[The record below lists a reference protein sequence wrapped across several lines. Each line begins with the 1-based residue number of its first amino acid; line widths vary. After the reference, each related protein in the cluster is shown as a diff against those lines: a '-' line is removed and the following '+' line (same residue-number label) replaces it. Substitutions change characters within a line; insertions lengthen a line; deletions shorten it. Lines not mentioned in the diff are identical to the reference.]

1 MNRGALAYILGRI
14 VRSLSALWVIATII
28 FLLFRLAPGNPMA
41 ALIDTTFTAEQEAAT
56 LKRWGLD
63 RPLGE
68 QYIIYI
74 GNLLRGDLGDTFFYP
89 GKSVTDILR
98 DDLPNTLY
106 LTLTSLLLAYLIGTI
121 GGVILAARRGTN
133 FEKGGIIFTL
143 LTRSAASFWVGMI
156 LLAIFAFRLRWFPSS
171 GIGGAGTIYS
181 SEWEKLASPEFWR
194 HMALPTFTLALFL
207 LGLPQLLM
215 RSNMLDVLD
224 QDYVTMSRLA
234 GYSERRVM
242 IQTAARNALLPVLT
256 ALTIGI
262 GYSIGGNVVLE
273 NVFAWPGLGR
283 TLVRAV
289 SQLDYP
295 LAQGAFFIIA
305 VIMVTLNFLADV
317 LYTLLDP
324 RIGASSRAQLS

>member
-1 MNRGALAYILGRI
+1 MNRGALVYILDRI
-14 VRSLSALWVIATII
+14 LQILLILWVIVTIQ
-28 FLLFRLAPGNPMA
+28 FLLRLAPGNPLA
-41 ALIDTTFTAEQEAAT
+41 SYIDTTFTAEQEADLMA
-56 LKRWGLD
+56 RFGLD

-74 GNLLRGDLGDTFFYP
+74 SNLLRGDLGDAFKYP
-89 GKSVTDILR
+89 GKSVFDILGE
-98 DDLPNTLY
+98 DLPNTLY
-106 LTLTSLLLAYLIGTI
+106 LTLTSLLVAYLIGAI
-121 GGVILAARRGTN
+121 GGVILAARRGAN
-133 FEKGGIIFTL
+133 FEKGGVVLTL
-143 LTRSAASFWVGMI
+143 FTRSAAPFWVGMI
-156 LLAIFAFRLRWFPSS
+156 ALAIFAFRLRWFPSS

-194 HMALPTFTLALFL
+194 HMALPSFTLALYL
-207 LGLPQLLM
+207 LGLPLLLM

-242 IQTAARNALLPVLT
+242 VQTAARNALLPVLT

-262 GYSIGGNVVLE
+262 GYSIGGNVVIE

-289 SQLDYP
+289 QQRDYP

>member
-1 MNRGALAYILGRI
+1 MDRGVLAYIVGRI
-14 VRSLSALWVIATII
+14 VRSLSALWVIVTIT
-28 FLLFRLAPGNPMA
+28 FLLFRLGPGNPMA
-41 ALIDTTFTAEQEAAT
+41 SYIDTTFTAEQEAA
-56 LKRWGLD
+56 LLARFGLD

-74 GNLLRGDLGDTFFYP
+74 GNLLRGDLGETFKYP
-89 GKSVTDILR
+89 GKSVIDILR

-121 GGVILAARRGTN
+121 GGVILAARRGAN
-133 FEKGGIIFTL
+133 FEKGGVFFTL

-156 LLAIFAFRLRWFPSS
+156 LLSIFAFRLRWFPSS

-194 HMALPTFTLALFL
+194 HMALPTFTLALYL
-207 LGLPQLLM
+207 LGLPLLLM

-234 GYSERRVM
+234 GYREWRVM
-242 IQTAARNALLPVLT
+242 VQTAARNALLPVLT

-262 GYSIGGNVVLE
+262 GYSIGGNVVIE

-289 SQLDYP
+289 SQHDYP
-295 LAQGAFFIIA
+295 LAQGAFFILA

>member
-1 MNRGALAYILGRI
+1 MNRGVLAYIVGRI
-14 VRSLSALWVIATII
+14 LQSLLVLWVIVTIL
-28 FLLFRLAPGNPMA
+28 FFMFHLLPSNPLASY
-41 ALIDTTFTAEQEAAT
+41 IDPTFTAEQAAKT
-56 LKRWGLD
+56 LAKWGLD

-68 QYIIYI
+68 QYIIFI
-74 GNLLRGDLGDTFFYP
+74 RNLLRGDLGDTFKYP
-89 GKSVTDILR
+89 GKSVTDILGE
-98 DDLPNTLY
+98 DLPNTLY

-121 GGVILAARRGTN
+121 GGVILAARRGSN
-133 FEKGGIIFTL
+133 FEKGGIVLTL
-143 LTRSAASFWVGMI
+143 LTRSAPSFWVGMI
-156 LLAIFAFRLRWFPSS
+156 ALAIFAFRLRWFPSS

-194 HMALPTFTLALFL
+194 HMALPTFTLTLYL
-207 LGLPQLLM
+207 LGLPLLLM

-234 GYSERRVM
+234 GYREWRVM
-242 IQTAARNALLPVLT
+242 IQTAARNAMLPVLT

-262 GYSIGGNVVLE
+262 GYAIGGNVVLE

-283 TLVRAV
+283 TLVRAI
-289 SQLDYP
+289 QQGDDP
-295 LAQGAFFIIA
+295 LARGAFFIIA

>member
-1 MNRGALAYILGRI
+1 MNRGCMAYIIGRI
-14 VRSLSALWVIATII
+14 LQSLLILWVIATIL
-28 FLLFRLAPGNPMA
+28 FLLFDLAPGNPLA
-41 ALIDTTFTAEQEAAT
+41 SYIDVTFTAEQEEALIA
-56 LKRWGLD
+56 RFGLD
-63 RPLGE
+63 RPIGE
-68 QYIIYI
+68 RYIFYI
-74 GNLLRGDLGDTFFYP
+74 RQLLRGDLGETFKYP
-89 GKSVTDILR
+89 GKSVADILGE
-98 DDLPNTLY
+98 DLPNTLY

-133 FEKGGIIFTL
+133 FEKGGIVFTL
-143 LTRSAASFWVGMI
+143 VTRSAAPFWVGMI
-156 LLAIFAFRLRWFPSS
+156 ALAIFAFRLRWFPSS

-194 HMALPTFTLALFL
+194 HMALPTFTLTLYL

-262 GYSIGGNVVLE
+262 GYSIGGNVVIE

-283 TLVRAV
+283 TLVRAIQQ
-289 SQLDYP
+289 SDDP
-295 LAQGAFFIIA
+295 LARGAFFIIA
-305 VIMVTLNFLADV
+305 VIIVTLNFFADV

>member
-1 MNRGALAYILGRI
+1 MNRGVLAYIVGRI
-14 VRSLSALWVIATII
+14 LQSLLVLWVIVTLL
-28 FLLFRLAPGNPMA
+28 FLLFDLAPGNPLA
-41 ALIDTTFTAEQEAAT
+41 SYIDVTFTAEQEAE
-56 LKRWGLD
+56 LIKRFGLD

-68 QYIIYI
+68 RYIIYI
-74 GNLLRGDLGDTFFYP
+74 GRLLRGDLGETFKYP
-89 GKSVTDILR
+89 GKSVADILR
-98 DDLPNTLY
+98 EDLPNTLY

-133 FEKGGIIFTL
+133 FEKGGVVFTL
-143 LTRSAASFWVGMI
+143 LTRSAAPFWVGMI
-156 LLAIFAFRLRWFPSS
+156 VLAIFAFRLRWFPSS

-181 SEWEKLASPEFWR
+181 SEWEKLSSPEFWR
-194 HMALPTFTLALFL
+194 HMALPTFTLTLYL
-207 LGLPQLLM
+207 LGLPLLLM

-224 QDYVTMSRLA
+224 QDYVTMNRLA
-234 GYSERRVM
+234 GYREWRVM

-262 GYSIGGNVVLE
+262 GYAIGGNVVLE

-283 TLVRAV
+283 TLVRAIQQ
-289 SQLDYP
+289 SDDP
-295 LAQGAFFIIA
+295 LARGAFFIIA
-305 VIMVTLNFLADV
+305 VIIVTLNFFADV

>member
-1 MNRGALAYILGRI
+1 MNRGVLAYIVGRI
-14 VRSLSALWVIATII
+14 VRSLSALWVIAT
-28 FLLFRLAPGNPMA
+28 LLFFMFHFLPNNPLASY
-41 ALIDTTFTAEQEAAT
+41 IDTTFTAEQAEAT
-56 LKRWGLD
+56 LAKWGLD

-74 GNLLRGDLGDTFFYP
+74 GNLIRGDLGETFKYP
-89 GKSVTDILR
+89 DKSVVDILR
-98 DDLPNTLY
+98 EDLPNTLY
-106 LTLTSLLLAYLIGTI
+106 LTLTSLLLAYLIGAI

-143 LTRSAASFWVGMI
+143 LTRSAPSFWVGMI
-156 LLAIFAFRLRWFPSS
+156 ALAIFAFRLRWFPSS
-171 GIGGAGTIYS
+171 GIGAAGTIYS
-181 SEWEKLASPEFWR
+181 SEWEKLSSPEFWK
-194 HMALPTFTLALFL
+194 HMVLPTFTLALYL
-207 LGLPQLLM
+207 LGLPLLLM

-234 GYSERRVM
+234 GYREWRVM
-242 IQTAARNALLPVLT
+242 VQTAARNALLPVLT
-256 ALTIGI
+256 AFTIGI
-262 GYSIGGNVVLE
+262 GYAIGGNVVLE

-289 SQLDYP
+289 SQADYP
-295 LAQGAFFIIA
+295 LGRGAFFLIA
-305 VIMVTLNFLADV
+305 VIFVTLNFLADV

>member
-14 VRSLSALWVIATII
+14 VRSLSALWVIVTII
-28 FLLFRLAPGNPMA
+28 FLLFRLGPGNPMA
-41 ALIDTTFTAEQEAAT
+41 SYIDTTFTAEQEAEL
-56 LKRWGLD
+56 LKRFGLD

-74 GNLLRGDLGDTFFYP
+74 RNLLRGDLGDTFKYP

-98 DDLPNTLY
+98 EDLPNTLY

-121 GGVILAARRGTN
+121 GGVILAARRGTR
-133 FEKGGIIFTL
+133 FEKTGIIFTL
-143 LTRSAASFWVGMI
+143 LARSAAPFWVGMI
-156 LLAIFAFRLRWFPSS
+156 ALTILAFRLRWFPSS

-181 SEWEKLASPEFWR
+181 SEWEKLSSPEFWR
-194 HMALPTFTLALFL
+194 HMALPAFTLTLYL
-207 LGLPQLLM
+207 LGLPLLLM
-215 RSNMLDVLD
+215 RSNILEVLD

-234 GYSERRVM
+234 GYREWRVM

-262 GYSIGGNVVLE
+262 GYAISGNVVLE

-283 TLVRAV
+283 TLVRAI
-289 SQLDYP
+289 QQADYP
-295 LAQGAFFIIA
+295 LAQGALFIIA
-305 VIMVTLNFLADV
+305 AIAVTLNFLADV

>member
-1 MNRGALAYILGRI
+1 MNRGVLAYIVGRI
-14 VRSLSALWVIATII
+14 VRSLSALWVIVTII
-28 FLLFRLAPGNPMA
+28 FLLFRLGPGNPLA
-41 ALIDTTFTAEQEAAT
+41 SLIDTTFTAEQAAAT
-56 LKRWGLD
+56 LARWGLD

-74 GNLLRGDLGDTFFYP
+74 GNLLRGDLGDTFKYP
-89 GKSVTDILR
+89 GKSVIDILR
-98 DDLPNTLY
+98 EDLPNTLY

-121 GGVILAARRGTN
+121 GGVILAARRGSN
-133 FEKGGIIFTL
+133 FEKGGVFFTL

-242 IQTAARNALLPVLT
+242 VQTAARNALLPVLT

-289 SQLDYP
+289 SQHDYP